1 MIQNASE
8 SMTKIVTTSEFFV
21 SANEVSSQNP
31 PSRLRVFIKRRFMI
45 KVNWKVN
52 MYDSFI
58 FYTKIGCKIK
68 PKINI
73 LLQLLEAKSI
83 ICFDVIHHS
92 SSREFGWELGSCSP
106 AERYTK
112 PGVYTTKCC
121 TSPEN
126 HILTC
131 KNSDTG
137 GWRDS
142 FLEINGHKF
151 CDDTSGFATRV
162 RLNISGKNGD
172 E

>member
-8 SMTKIVTTSEFFV
+8 CMTKIVTKSEFFV

-31 PSRLRVFIKRRFMI
+31 PLRLRAFIKRRFMI
-45 KVNWKVN
+45 KVEWKVN
-52 MYDSFI
+52 MYYLSYVI
-58 FYTKIGCKIK
+58 IGGKIK
-68 PKINI
+68 HKINI
-73 LLQLLEAKSI
+73 LLEFLVVKTI

-112 PGVYTTKCC
+112 PGVYTTRCC

-142 FLEINGHKF
+142 FLEINGHNF
-151 CDDTSGFATRV
+151 CDDTAGFATRV
-162 RLNISGKNGD
+162 RLNISGKCSD
-172 E
+172 K

>member
-1 MIQNASE
+1 M
-8 SMTKIVTTSEFFV
+8 
-21 SANEVSSQNP
+21 
-31 PSRLRVFIKRRFMI
+31 
-45 KVNWKVN
+45 
-52 MYDSFI
+52 
-58 FYTKIGCKIK
+58 K

-73 LLQLLEAKSI
+73 LLQLLAVKNI
-83 ICFDVIHHS
+83 ICLDVIHHS

-112 PGVYTTKCC
+112 PGVYTTRCC

-162 RLNISGKNGD
+162 RLNISGKNSD
-172 E
+172 K